1 MTLSRA
7 SWYAILAV
15 IEVGAQNKAD
25 PDSPV
30 LARDIA
36 AATKVPPEYLAKLL
50 TQLVK
55 ARILT
60 SGRGPTG
67 GYFLATA
74 PGEVALLD
82 VVEVVDGQLDAGFP
96 PRTRGA
102 TPTLHKKVG
111 DVLQKSIEAMRSELA
126 GQKLPKF
133 L

>member
-7 SWYAILAV
+7 SWYAILAI
-15 IEVGAQNKAD
+15 IEVGAQNKSD

-67 GYFLATA
+67 GYFLAKA
-74 PGEVALLD
+74 PGEIALLD
-82 VVEVVDGQLDAGFP
+82 VVEVVDGRLDAGFP
-96 PRTRGA
+96 PRTRGGVPA
-102 TPTLHKKVG
+102 LHKKVG
-111 DVLQKSIEAMRSELA
+111 DVLQKSIEAMRSELT
-126 GQKLPKF
+126 GQKLTKF